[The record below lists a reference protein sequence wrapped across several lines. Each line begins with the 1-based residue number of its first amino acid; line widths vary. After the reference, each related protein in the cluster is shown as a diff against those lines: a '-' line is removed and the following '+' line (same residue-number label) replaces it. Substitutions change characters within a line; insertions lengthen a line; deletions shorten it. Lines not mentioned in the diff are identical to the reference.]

1 MTSLVARIVFRLR
14 AISHHLLAFPRTLY
28 WKACGRAA
36 GPGTFLPSIHV
47 TWPHQVSFG
56 SRCNLEHGSYFKFD
70 GTWQPG
76 PRLIFADDVFI
87 GTGCEFNIRQGISV
101 GAHCLIASG
110 CRFIDHDHCY
120 SDRATPI
127 ASQSSGTEAK
137 IVLEEDVWIG
147 ANVIVLKGVTIHR
160 GAIIAAGS
168 VLTKSVG
175 PFEIWGGAPAK
186 KLKDRPQ

>member
-1 MTSLVARIVFRLR
+1 MPIICSLSRVLCIGRHAAWLRGQGRFFPAFTSLGRTRFLSAPDATWNTVPTSNSMGRGNRDHVLYLQMTYLSARD
-14 AISHHLLAFPRTLY
+14 ANSISD
-28 WKACGRAA
+28 KE
-36 GPGTFLPSIHV
+36 
-47 TWPHQVSFG
+47 FG
-56 SRCNLEHGSYFKFD
+56 
-70 GTWQPG
+70 
-76 PRLIFADDVFI
+76 
-87 GTGCEFNIRQGISV
+87 V

-147 ANVIVLKGVTIHR
+147 ANVIVLNGVTIHR

-175 PFEIWGGAPAK
+175 LFEIWGGAPAK